1 MRINFKP
8 LFHHFSGA
16 NTAANVKN
24 EGPEPA
30 ERGEPAEEVAQGGL
44 RERDN
49 ITSAEDIMNRDP
61 KSCAK
66 VYYE

>member
-1 MRINFKP
+1 MRIN
-8 LFHHFSGA
+8 FSGA

-44 RERDN
+44 RARDN

>member
-1 MRINFKP
+1 MRIN
-8 LFHHFSGA
+8 FSGA

-30 ERGEPAEEVAQGGL
+30 ERKEPAEEVAQGGL
-44 RERDN
+44 RARDN

>member
-1 MRINFKP
+1 MRINF
-8 LFHHFSGA
+8 SGA
-16 NTAANVKN
+16 DTAANDKN

-30 ERGEPAEEVAQGGL
+30 ERGEPVEEVAQGGL
-44 RERDN
+44 RKRDN
-49 ITSAEDIMNRDP
+49 ITSGEEIMDRDP